1 MKTFLSSPAQPRWL
15 GWWFRISSTLLLTG
29 VGLNGV
35 ALPTRTAEVTHQ
47 QSLHRPSPT
56 AIAPSPQISPSPTAE
71 PASQPTPP
79 ETPQPDP
86 TPSPEPT
93 TFPTF
98 NSQQLDH
105 QLQLYLQYLAT
116 KGRPDILIIGSSR
129 ALQGIDPIALQQTL
143 NQHGYPNQNVFNFGI
158 NGATV
163 QVVRFLLAELLRPE
177 QLPRILIWADG
188 ARAFNSGRVDRTYE
202 NIQTSPGYQ
211 QLQAGQSPQLA
222 PSSDAATS
230 DELQRAGLQ
239 VVQQTF
245 EPKQYFRKYPAVT
258 GQYDGD
264 YQAFTLSTGPQHQA
278 MQELITL
285 TRAQKVP
292 LVFVNLP
299 LTDIYLDPARRR
311 YEQTFR
317 RYKQHLADQG
327 LLTFYDLGQQWP
339 HRYEYFADPS
349 HLNQVGAQVV
359 AQDLGNRLAE
369 YLEKRLGVPPLM
381 LDEPAIT
388 RVSSE

>member
-1 MKTFLSSPAQPRWL
+1 
-15 GWWFRISSTLLLTG
+15 
-29 VGLNGV
+29 
-35 ALPTRTAEVTHQ
+35 
-47 QSLHRPSPT
+47 
-56 AIAPSPQISPSPTAE
+56 
-71 PASQPTPP
+71 
-79 ETPQPDP
+79 
-86 TPSPEPT
+86 
-93 TFPTF
+93 
-98 NSQQLDH
+98 
-105 QLQLYLQYLAT
+105 
-116 KGRPDILIIGSSR
+116 
-129 ALQGIDPIALQQTL
+129 
-143 NQHGYPNQNVFNFGI
+143 
-158 NGATV
+158 
-163 QVVRFLLAELLRPE
+163 
-177 QLPRILIWADG
+177 
-188 ARAFNSGRVDRTYE
+188 
-202 NIQTSPGYQ
+202 
-211 QLQAGQSPQLA
+211 
-222 PSSDAATS
+222 
-230 DELQRAGLQ
+230 
-239 VVQQTF
+239 
-245 EPKQYFRKYPAVT
+245 
-258 GQYDGD
+258 
-264 YQAFTLSTGPQHQA
+264 